1 VTSEL
6 KALPLR
12 DPAQLQT
19 KYRLLEVAARHIAL
33 HGFEGASLRRI
44 AADAGVSAA
53 AIYRHY
59 PGGKLDLYES
69 TLGMVSNAVTAFIQG
84 GQELDTD
91 PAGQLVAQCDLLWQF
106 FGEYPNVAAMVVREN
121 ISGGP
126 QGPSPYFDQHTL
138 AVESLRQFL
147 DQAIE
152 QQTIRP
158 LNVSAFLFWVT
169 TYITSFHGCQALR
182 DATWSPQDLTQA
194 KEEFLNQVRERLG
207 TSDKDPLGANKIE
220 NNNE

>member
-1 VTSEL
+1 VTSPQN
-6 KALPLR
+6 ALPFQ

-69 TLGMVSNAVTAFIQG
+69 TLGMVSNAVSAFIQG
-84 GQELDTD
+84 RQELEADV
-91 PAGQLVAQCDLLWQF
+91 ASQLIAQCDLFWQF
-106 FGEYPNVAAMVVREN
+106 FSEYPNIAAMLVREN

-126 QGPSPYFDQHTL
+126 QGPSPYFDQHTE
-138 AVESLRQFL
+138 AIGTLRNFL
-147 DQAIE
+147 NQAIE
-152 QQTIRP
+152 QQAIRP

-169 TYITSFHGCQALR
+169 TYVINFHGCQALR
-182 DATWSPQDLTQA
+182 EATWTPADLSQA
-194 KEEFLNQVRERLG
+194 KDEFLTHVRERLG
-207 TSDKDPLGANKIE
+207 AGAPPPGDGSE
-220 NNNE
+220 TVNE